1 MRSTQDQ
8 IQKRLEFLQT
18 QIDSLDHYL
27 PETYQFLM
35 AELDAQQRDLMALKI
50 QDFYSQQT
58 DELNNQIPDTGHPK
72 ETSITRDRTEG
83 VCD

>member
-1 MRSTQDQ
+1 MSTQDQ

-35 AELDAQQRDLMALKI
+35 AELDCQQRDLMALKI

-58 DELNNQIPDTGHPK
+58 NEFNDQNPDTGHSE
-72 ETSITRDRTEG
+72 ETPITLNRTEG
-83 VCD
+83 ICD

>member
-1 MRSTQDQ
+1 MSTQDQ

-35 AELDAQQRDLMALKI
+35 AELDCQQRDLMALKI
-50 QDFYSQQT
+50 QDFYSHQT
-58 DELNNQIPDTGHPK
+58 DEDQDQKPDSGDSTENQKSDHGSK
-72 ETSITRDRTEG
+72 
-83 VCD
+83 

>member
-1 MRSTQDQ
+1 MSTQDQ
-8 IQKRLEFLQT
+8 IQKRLEFLQS

-35 AELDAQQRDLMALKI
+35 AELDCQQRDLMALKI

-58 DELNNQIPDTGHPK
+58 DELNNQIPDTGHSK
-72 ETSITRDRTEG
+72 ETSITRDRAEG
-83 VCD
+83 VCQ